1 MNQTVIKLKL
11 SGLHCEGC
19 ANGVRQALRGVSG
32 VRKAKV
38 DLRASQADVEV
49 ESDKVNAQD
58 LVRAV
63 EQAGFGAEIY
73 SAK

>member
-19 ANGVRQALRGVSG
+19 ANGVRQALQGVAG
-32 VRKAKV
+32 VRKARV
-38 DLRASQADVEV
+38 DLRASQADVEIEPGRV
-49 ESDKVNAQD
+49 SQQD

-63 EQAGFGAEIY
+63 EDAGFDAEV
-73 SAK
+73 AGD